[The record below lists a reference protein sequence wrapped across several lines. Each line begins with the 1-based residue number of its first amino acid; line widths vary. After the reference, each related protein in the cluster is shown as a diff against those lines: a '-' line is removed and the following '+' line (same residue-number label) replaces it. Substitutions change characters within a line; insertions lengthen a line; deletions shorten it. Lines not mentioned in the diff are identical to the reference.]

1 MHYTSWTRRT
11 DHGADLLVGEGPDV
25 LAHFSEDDASGSA
38 LVGEETWTSTHD
50 PEHGATLTR
59 PSGETY
65 ELCGKLTK
73 EREFRVSLRG
83 TELRLLN
90 EQRNDWI
97 VEDANGTKI
106 AQFSGGNNGVRRAI
120 LEFESDHEGDLSTDQ
135 TIALSWF
142 VRLLLEHRLDSSSW
156 AILGTVLIFA
166 IVGII
171 AILFIV

>member
-11 DHGADLLVGEGPDV
+11 EHGADLLVEDGPDV
-25 LAHFSEDDASGSA
+25 LAHFSHDGVNGTA
-38 LVGEETWTSTHD
+38 LVQGETWTSVHD
-50 PEHGATLTR
+50 PEKGASLTR

-65 ELCGKLTK
+65 ELIGQLTK
-73 EREFRVSLRG
+73 DHEFQASLRG
-83 TELRLLN
+83 TPLRLIN

-97 VEDANGTKI
+97 IEDASGTKI

-120 LEFESDHEGDLSTDQ
+120 LEFESDHEGDLETDQ

-142 VRLLLEHRLDSSSW
+142 VRLLLEHRLDKSSW
-156 AILGTVLIFA
+156 AILGTVLLFA